1 MKQYV
6 QSVVLNF
13 LLKIPFKVCD
23 KCEAYN
29 PVNAKECQ
37 NCGEKFYLE
46 YTLNLENALREGGI
60 ARELDIDEEDV
71 QLAEKNFE
79 NLRKDI
85 LDSGDAKMIALLKK
99 LPEETWA
106 KISKYGSK
114 YFKED

>member
-1 MKQYV
+1 MT
-6 QSVVLNF
+6 
-13 LLKIPFKVCD
+13 
-23 KCEAYN
+23 
-29 PVNAKECQ
+29 AKDCQ
-37 NCGEKFYLE
+37 FWCEKFHLV
-46 YTLNLENALREGGI
+46 YTLNLESALREGGI

-85 LDSGDAKMIALLKK
+85 LEGGDAKMIALLKR